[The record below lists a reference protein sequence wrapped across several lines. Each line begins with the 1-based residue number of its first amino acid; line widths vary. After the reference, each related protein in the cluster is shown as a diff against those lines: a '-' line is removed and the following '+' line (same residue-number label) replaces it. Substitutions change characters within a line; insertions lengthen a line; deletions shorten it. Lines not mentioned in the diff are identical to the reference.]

1 MKLTQND
8 IYIITNEIG
17 AEVRDDYS
25 GRGMVGKTTT
35 AIVAES
41 KETVILGLSAL
52 LEDILDCDYDDL
64 DQSDVERAREL
75 NMLIYKVSRA
85 SQDSMGKRHIVI

>member
-17 AEVRDDYS
+17 AEVRDEYS
-25 GRGMVGKTTT
+25 GRGMFGKTTT

-41 KETVILGLSAL
+41 KEFIILGISAL

-64 DQSDVERAREL
+64 DQSDIERAREL

-85 SQDSMGKRHIVI
+85 SQDSMGTIVIY